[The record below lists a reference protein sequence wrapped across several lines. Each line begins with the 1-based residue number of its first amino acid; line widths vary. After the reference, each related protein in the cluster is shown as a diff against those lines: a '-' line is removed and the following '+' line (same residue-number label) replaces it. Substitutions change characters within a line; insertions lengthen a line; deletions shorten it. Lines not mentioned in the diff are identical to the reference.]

1 MAVTPSGAAGAVDS
15 RRRDQQVWRTLGA
28 VAAAIGLVTAV
39 RGALMF
45 VGDPDAPQRALAF
58 VYDLVGAD
66 ATATQLRELG
76 LNPVSRRA
84 MIVVVALLVG
94 TVGTWLLFRVAN
106 TLVEQLSARW
116 RERVLPWVFV
126 GPAMALLGL
135 YLVFP
140 TIGTIWMSLTEDGGG
155 VANYTFAVTDPAMRI
170 AFRNNVLWLVVG
182 TGFSVVIGLVFAA
195 LVDRVRREAFAKTF
209 IFLPM
214 AISMVGASVIW
225 KFVYAWQPEGQPQIG
240 MVNAVVT
247 ATGADPVPWM
257 QQTPLNTFALIAI
270 MVWLQ
275 AGFAMVILSAAI
287 KGVDGEVLEA
297 ARIDGANEVQAFW
310 HVVLP
315 SIRGSMITVA
325 TTVFIAILKVFDIV
339 FVMTGG
345 RFETEVVA
353 NRMFTEMFRFRNF
366 GRASALAVVLLV
378 AVVPIMVLNVRNL
391 RRQGIDA

>member
-1 MAVTPSGAAGAVDS
+1 MAVAAAPG
-15 RRRDQQVWRTLGA
+15 RRLQAWRVLGA
-28 VAAAIGLVTAV
+28 VAGAIGLVTAV
-39 RGALMF
+39 RAALVF
-45 VGDPDAPQRALAF
+45 VGDPDAPQRTLAF
-58 VYDLVGAD
+58 LYDLVGAD
-66 ATATQLRELG
+66 TTATALRELG
-76 LNPVSRRA
+76 LDPLSRKVL
-84 MIVVVALLVG
+84 IVVVALLVG
-94 TVGTWLLFRVAN
+94 TVGTWMLFRVAT
-106 TLVEQLSARW
+106 TLVEQLSSRW
-116 RERVLPWVFV
+116 RERLLPWVFV
-126 GPAMALLGL
+126 GPAVALLGL
-135 YLVFP
+135 YLVVP
-140 TIGTIWMSLTEDGGG
+140 TITTIWMSLTEDGGG
-155 VANYTFAVTDPAMRI
+155 LANYTFAVTDPAMRI

-182 TGFSVVIGLVFAA
+182 TGLSVVIGLVFAA

-225 KFVYAWQPEGQPQIG
+225 KFVYAWQPPAQPQIG
-240 MVNAVVT
+240 MVNALVT
-247 ATGADPVPWM
+247 ATGADPVPWL
-257 QQTPLNTFALIAI
+257 QQPPLNTFALIAI

-310 HVVLP
+310 HIVLP
-315 SIRGSMITVA
+315 SIRGSTITVA
-325 TTVFIAILKVFDIV
+325 TTIFIAILKVFDIV

-378 AVVPIMVLNVRNL
+378 AVVPIMVVNVRNL